1 MKRKSNS
8 ASIANELAA
17 RFKSAIALCR
27 SPKRRSVKRGE
38 ERIRR
43 LALEAWNR
51 L

>member
-1 MKRKSNS
+1 MKKKSNS
-8 ASIANELAA
+8 IAIELAG
-17 RFKSAIALCR
+17 RFKSAIALCK
-27 SPKRRSVKRGE
+27 SPKRESVKKGE